1 MKILLTISAIAA
13 ASFLTVAVAQ
23 AAPDMQE
30 PMTGRSAMMMHHHHH
45 HHHMMHK
52 HMMMHHKHMMKKPM

>member
-1 MKILLTISAIAA
+1 MKIALTISAIAA

-30 PMTGRSAMMMHHHHH
+30 PMTGRSAMMMHHHHYMH
-45 HHHMMHK
+45 HKMMMHK
-52 HMMMHHKHMMKKPM
+52 HMMHHKMMKKM